1 MIDAAINAL
10 PKIRTWCSA
19 EPNSQYSAY
28 PTALLTIAK
37 VLKPRVP
44 ESGANGRPR
53 ATGFFVSGY
62 PGDIVDAW
70 ISLENGPFANQP
82 DAAAKTRPAVVVS
95 RQESTLSLRPI
106 TTSPSIEGAHPIRQ
120 WAQAGLKSPSFVMSD
135 AIEVDLNDVWVRR
148 GRLSQDDCR
157 NLQIDRLPVAG
168 VDALSQLLDLID
180 TDDAL
185 EFSQVRS
192 GVFPSALER
201 WVGYALDVCKHILS
215 AENATRS
222 RLDRAEP
229 LLSKLAKLQERG
241 NLSKEKPAIEVNG
254 KKRLTPSPL
263 QRFFLQSSSY
273 YLGIEQFDRVVEVCT
288 KALESGAFEK
298 DPNRKWLVH
307 RLAKSYAVIDP
318 TRALAYAD
326 EFIALE
332 YKPYALMLKAEIL
345 EKLGR
350 SDEALK
356 EVAHSLQ
363 IITKQDLPY
372 ITANLML
379 IARLTSD
386 PAVQRAHV
394 QMTRAIRS
402 ERGWSPA
409 PDVEAFAQEM
419 GLRAEETA
427 PDTEVLR
434 SMWREINP
442 QPTRPSLS
450 TARSTDRHKERI
462 SPSEIAEFSAQT
474 DDRGTVGLVFLP
486 DKTGQRRRMPV
497 VVVGAKGDQ
506 YLVGMVQKTS
516 KHPNAKPIA
525 DWSGAGLKQESLFIP
540 FYVAVPKKHLSRLGR
555 LSEQDLEIL
564 PRAARSTYATSSRPA
579 S

>member
-1 MIDAAINAL
+1 
-10 PKIRTWCSA
+10 
-19 EPNSQYSAY
+19 
-28 PTALLTIAK
+28 
-37 VLKPRVP
+37 
-44 ESGANGRPR
+44 
-53 ATGFFVSGY
+53 
-62 PGDIVDAW
+62 
-70 ISLENGPFANQP
+70 
-82 DAAAKTRPAVVVS
+82 
-95 RQESTLSLRPI
+95 
-106 TTSPSIEGAHPIRQ
+106 
-120 WAQAGLKSPSFVMSD
+120 
-135 AIEVDLNDVWVRR
+135 
-148 GRLSQDDCR
+148 
-157 NLQIDRLPVAG
+157 LPVAG

-241 NLSKEKPAIEVNG
+241 NLSKEKLVIEVNG
-254 KKRLTPSPL
+254 KKRSTPSPL
-263 QRFFLQSSSY
+263 QRYFLQSSSY
-273 YLGIEQFDRVVEVCT
+273 YLDSEQFDRVVEVCT

-307 RLAKSYAVIDP
+307 RLAKAYAVIDP

-332 YKPYALMLKAEIL
+332 YKPYALMLKAELL

-350 SDEALK
+350 NDEALK

-363 IITKQDLPY
+363 IITEQDLPY

-450 TARSTDRHKERI
+450 TARSTDRHKQRI
-462 SPSEIAEFSAQT
+462 SPSEIKKSFSHSEYAEFLAQT

-516 KHPNAKPIA
+516 KHPNARPIT
-525 DWSGAGLKQESLFIP
+525 DWSGARLKQESLFVP
-540 FYVAVPKKHLSRLGR
+540 FYVAVPKKDLSRLGR

-564 PRAARSTYATSSRPA
+564 PRAGRSAYATSSRPA